1 MLSWVS
7 LWVAAAREGR
17 GLHRILTA
25 WDAQWYAG
33 IAEHG
38 YGYTGL
44 TLAGEVVRGGLQPPA
59 A

>member
-1 MLSWVS
+1 MLTKVMA
-7 LWVAAAREGR
+7 LTALVRGR
-17 GLHRILTA
+17 GPHRILTA

-38 YGYTGL
+38 YGYTGR
-44 TLAGEVVRGGLQPPA
+44 TLAGEVVRGGSQPPA